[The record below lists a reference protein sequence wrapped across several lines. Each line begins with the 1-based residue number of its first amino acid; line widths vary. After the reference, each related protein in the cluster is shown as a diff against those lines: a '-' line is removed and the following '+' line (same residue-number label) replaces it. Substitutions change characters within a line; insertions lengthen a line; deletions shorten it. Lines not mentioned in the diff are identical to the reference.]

1 MKKLRLILVLLLG
14 MVVSMQAQE
23 ITGKWKCSKGALEQM
38 GSHYKYLKGHC
49 RFKGDGTFEVK
60 LNSTKEVASQYSI
73 YIRVKGTYIMEDG
86 MITTRVERDGV
97 YCNVPNDMPDPY
109 IEHKKRLNEGYRR
122 AENWDERKYDV
133 SSGVK
138 DLQENSREAE
148 LTREWNWTNEK
159 VSLSGKTLSIGDKA
173 RLRK

>member
-1 MKKLRLILVLLLG
+1 
-14 MVVSMQAQE
+14 
-23 ITGKWKCSKGALEQM
+23 
-38 GSHYKYLKGHC
+38 
-49 RFKGDGTFEVK
+49 
-60 LNSTKEVASQYSI
+60 
-73 YIRVKGTYIMEDG
+73 

-109 IEHKKRLNEGYRR
+109 IEPKKRLNEGYRR

-133 SSGVK
+133 ASSVK